1 MRYHLESWT
10 ELARQAVLKTVAPP
24 GVQGS
29 TPWLSAKH
37 ACVAQTA
44 EHLSCKQAV
53 AGSMPVA
60 CSKYVSVTQ
69 SGQSDCLPNSLSSVR
84 IRPGTPYGSEA
95 QWPSN
100 PLSAERKRVRFSPGS
115 PTMLGGPTGRDTWL
129 LPKRVRVRVPPQQP
143 HVQVPTGMAP

>member
-37 ACVAQTA
+37 ACVAQKA
-44 EHLSCKQAV
+44 EHLSCKQEV

-60 CSKYVSVTQ
+60 CSTKVIVAPLLAELTYNCIPRTECGFESR
-69 SGQSDCLPNSLSSVR
+69 SGRHGLIV
-84 IRPGTPYGSEA
+84 
-95 QWPSN
+95 
-100 PLSAERKRVRFSPGS
+100 
-115 PTMLGGPTGRDTWL
+115 
-129 LPKRVRVRVPPQQP
+129 
-143 HVQVPTGMAP
+143 